1 MLARCPF
8 PAVFIMASSLSTQL
22 LGFLMVMVEIYI
34 TRLVVRFYRLLREF
48 SEDDLVLLRAME
60 GVGQVQV
67 VYW

>member
-1 MLARCPF
+1 
-8 PAVFIMASSLSTQL
+8 MASSLSTQL